1 MLLNQDIAER
11 VREGRRRLGLSQS
24 DLAKTAH
31 VSRATIAR
39 VEGGAADSVSLGVMQ
54 RVLNAANWDLRLERG
69 VVPSSSTTSFDVE
82 AYLDS
87 LYGEAR

>member
-1 MLLNQDIAER
+1 MLLSEDIAER
-11 VREGRRRLGLSQS
+11 VYEGRRQLGLSQS
-24 DLAKTAH
+24 DLAKAAH

-39 VEGGAADSVSLGVMQ
+39 VEGGAADSVSLGAMQ

-69 VVPSSSTTSFDVE
+69 VIPPSSASFDME

-87 LYGEAR
+87 LYGDAR